1 MTIRAVIFDIGG
13 VILLEAGEGL
23 ETKWERRLGLKEG
36 GHVPSACK
44 PSCSRIRPRPSLMC
58 KHAFYNHR
66 SQLDLGERDQTMFEG
81 IDDCLATVGKA

>member
-36 GHVPSACK
+36 GTRHRHASHPVPEYG
-44 PSCSRIRPRPSLMC
+44 PG
-58 KHAFYNHR
+58 HR
-66 SQLDLGERDQTMFEG
+66 
-81 IDDCLATVGKA
+81 